1 MRYQSD
7 TNIFSR
13 YPANQNG
20 TEILPNEIPPDGD
33 TKNANEESAVEGYQV
48 AEPFMRLL
56 VRQDCNLSP
65 LHHFQPTIVPP
76 E

>member
-1 MRYQSD
+1 MQYRSD

-13 YPANQNG
+13 YRAGHNG
-20 TEILPNEIPPDGD
+20 TKIPPKEIPPNGD
-33 TKNANEESAVEGYQV
+33 TKSAHEESAVGGYQV